1 MSSFN
6 VGDRVLVNNVIIDI
20 PVPREKPFRIS
31 FPTEEKEEVGTI
43 TEVVPMYGGG
53 YKYFL
58 VLDSGVVFS
67 SSDEGFYFDDH
78 SLTKIDNIEFDVSG
92 LEKLI

>member
-6 VGDRVLVNNVIIDI
+6 VGDRVFVNNVIIDI
-20 PVPREKPFRIS
+20 PGEKSFRIS
-31 FPTEEKEEVGTI
+31 FPTGGKEEVGTI

-58 VLDSGVVFS
+58 ALDSGGVFS
-67 SSDEGFYFDDH
+67 YSREGLYFDDH
-78 SLTKIDNIEFDVSG
+78 SLTKIDNIKFDVSG

>member
-6 VGDRVLVNNVIIDI
+6 VGDRVLVMNVIID
-20 PVPREKPFRIS
+20 VPGEKSFRIS
-31 FPTEEKEEVGTI
+31 FPIGGKEEVGTI
-43 TEVVPMYGGG
+43 TEVVPRYGGG

-58 VLDSGVVFS
+58 ALDNGGVFS
-67 SSDEGFYFDDH
+67 SSNEGFYFDDY

-92 LEKLI
+92 LENLI